1 MKNLLELKRFQIKG
15 SRVNQIYPLTE
26 HSGAFRVYIGG
37 RSFDVI
43 ASVDEG
49 GSLDDIL
56 HMLCGGMDAIVTQFC
71 AEDGD
76 AQMRKDMLRSVAME
90 ILSLA
95 DAGGAIHDA
104 VMIKIPRRGE
114 NNG

>member
-1 MKNLLELKRFQIKG
+1 MAMKTKFINIRIRESNDG
-15 SRVNQIYPLTE
+15 EPSC
-26 HSGAFRVYIGG
+26 
-37 RSFDVI
+37 FDI
-43 ASVDEG
+43 DAG

-76 AQMRKDMLRSVAME
+76 EKMRKDMLRS
-90 ILSLA
+90 IA

-104 VMIKIPRRGE
+104 VMIKIPRKGE

>member
-1 MKNLLELKRFQIKG
+1 MAMKTKFINIRIRESNDG
-15 SRVNQIYPLTE
+15 EP
-26 HSGAFRVYIGG
+26 AC
-37 RSFDVI
+37 FDI
-43 ASVDEG
+43 DAG

-56 HMLCGGMDAIVTQFC
+56 HMLRGGMDAVVTQFC

-76 AQMRKDMLRSVAME
+76 AQMRKNMLRSVAME

-95 DAGGAIHDA
+95 DAGGAIHDS
-104 VMIKIPRRGE
+104 VMIKIPGKGE

>member
-1 MKNLLELKRFQIKG
+1 MAMKTKFINIRIRESNDG
-15 SRVNQIYPLTE
+15 EPSC
-26 HSGAFRVYIGG
+26 
-37 RSFDVI
+37 FDI
-43 ASVDEG
+43 DAG

-56 HMLCGGMDAIVTQFC
+56 HMLCGGMDAIVAQFC

-76 AQMRKDMLRSVAME
+76 EKMRKDMLRSIAME

-104 VMIKIPRRGE
+104 VMIKIPRKGE

>member
-1 MKNLLELKRFQIKG
+1 MAMKTKFINIRIRESNDG
-15 SRVNQIYPLTE
+15 EPSC
-26 HSGAFRVYIGG
+26 
-37 RSFDVI
+37 FDI
-43 ASVDEG
+43 DAG

-76 AQMRKDMLRSVAME
+76 AKMRKDMLRSVAME

-95 DAGGAIHDA
+95 VLSWGCDHADKRPSALRQVQILESHA
-104 VMIKIPRRGE
+104 VHKPGKQDV
-114 NNG
+114 